1 MDYCIRAP
9 TVQLV
14 AEIGQIFHSSSGMH
28 YWCGY
33 TPTDMVVIMVQ
44 WMNWVGFLGE
54 KGRIRWPR
62 CTSASVSFDSF
73 VELHQVN
80 CADSL
85 FINPKTS
92 PRHPQDIPRHPID
105 ILQIPHRHTPI
116 CPPPP
121 DTLQTLPQISCRH
134 SADTPHTSPRHPPEI
149 SQGTPQTPPRL
160 GGYDL
165 LWHSGKLCNTPVT
178 KLR

>member
-1 MDYCIRAP
+1 MKRGGSDDQG
-9 TVQLV
+9 V
-14 AEIGQIFHSSSGMH
+14 
-28 YWCGY
+28 
-33 TPTDMVVIMVQ
+33 
-44 WMNWVGFLGE
+44 
-54 KGRIRWPR
+54 

-134 SADTPHTSPRHPPEI
+134 SADTPHTSPRHPLDI
-149 SQGTPQTPPRL
+149 PQRSPKAPPRHPP
-160 GGYDL
+160 GSEATTYCGTQG
-165 LWHSGKLCNTPVT
+165 SFVTPLSQNCAKEIPFCRKT
-178 KLR
+178 ISYFLSTELACL